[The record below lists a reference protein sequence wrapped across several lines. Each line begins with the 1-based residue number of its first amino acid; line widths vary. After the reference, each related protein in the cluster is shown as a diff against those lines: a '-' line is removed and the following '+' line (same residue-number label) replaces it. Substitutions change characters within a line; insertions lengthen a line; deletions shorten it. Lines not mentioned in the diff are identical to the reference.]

1 MFSSRLGP
9 ASEKRSRSKSPGPA
23 RNSRDADNYAP
34 VDDKYRQAY
43 KPRPTDP
50 DSDDDRPPRSAPVY
64 EERTPDAYEARP
76 ARKSQYYE
84 DDRRYSRQPSKY
96 ADYSDDDD
104 HVKRPTNPRPRTDVQ
119 AGYSESHRIPR
130 SPRSSPP
137 QRANGSAHY
146 GPVVHAVPSSRTS
159 SRASSPQPGAR
170 PAPVPLPRNAQ
181 YHDAGKFE
189 YAKPNAS
196 DVQYKYGGRSRE
208 ASFAK
213 HYDTVE
219 ASPDTPKREIAAKGK
234 IYHPDG
240 PQRRLSARPQTTRDD
255 SDEHDR
261 ARAQQVPS
269 PRRQSYTR
277 ERSPNP
283 ASLNAEQLRK
293 SLGRL
298 STSGASLGVGTTP
311 TTAGAKPPG
320 SPLLESYKGTYQ
332 MISPLPS
339 PLALVAIK
347 KDDDISDLDVDDSD
361 EDEIAKQMQAL
372 QREKQRIQQMKKSQ
386 AHDPHSPR
394 SSGMELVP
402 KSARSSMVSAFST
415 STTKSGK
422 TKKAVTFYDPDSD
435 AEKIAEGLK
444 GSHRSPDV
452 RPLLKIMPWL
462 TTDEI
467 IHLKQAYKKA
477 AKVGGQGINLSKH
490 IKVRISGNLGKIL
503 YATSLGQYESDA
515 YWANCFYQSGAS
527 RRELLIES
535 LVGRSN
541 QQIREIK
548 DAFKD
553 KKYDDD
559 LEKCMKAEL
568 KADKFRTAILLSLEE
583 RRMPEGIGLDM
594 KRIHEDGL
602 DLYQALNN
610 PGGESMMISIVLTRS
625 NDHLKE
631 VLRYYEK
638 SYGKNFAR
646 EMIRKSQNLVVST
659 PASPSCLS
667 ITCTDTYSQGETL
680 AHILNG
686 ALNRAMR
693 DAILLHQAIDEFAP
707 HPGAA
712 AGKEKAPGRA
722 ELLISRVVRL
732 HWEPKHLERVKREYE
747 TRYGENPA
755 RAMVRDVQGN
765 MKTEEGKMW
774 SGFAIDLVRSSE
786 P

>member
-9 ASEKRSRSKSPGPA
+9 AAQNRSRSKSPGPA
-23 RNSRDADNYAP
+23 RKSRDEP
-34 VDDKYRQAY
+34 VEERNRQYYRP
-43 KPRPTDP
+43 KPIDP
-50 DSDDDRPPRSAPVY
+50 DSDD
-64 EERTPDAYEARP
+64 ARP
-76 ARKSQYYE
+76 AAGAPLYEDIAPDNYEPKPAKKGRYYD
-84 DDRRYSRQPSKY
+84 DDRRYSRQPSKH
-96 ADYSDDDD
+96 ADRSDDDSD
-104 HVKRPTNPRPRTDVQ
+104 DDRRRRPSNIKQTKRDVDVD
-119 AGYSESHRIPR
+119 YPETRRLPR

-137 QRANGSAHY
+137 QRTNGTSAQY
-146 GPVVHAVPSSRTS
+146 AYPIAPAAPSSRPS
-159 SRASSPQPGAR
+159 SRASSPA
-170 PAPVPLPRNAQ
+170 PAVRRNTQ

-189 YAKPNAS
+189 YATPNAG
-196 DVQYKYGGRSRE
+196 DVQYKYATGNRE
-208 ASFAK
+208 PSYAR

-219 ASPDTPKREIAAKGK
+219 ATPDKPSKAPAASAQRGK
-234 IYHPDG
+234 LSHTESY
-240 PQRRLSARPQTTRDD
+240 QRKLSARPEPTRED
-255 SDEHDR
+255 SDEQDR
-261 ARAQQVPS
+261 ARPRQVPS

-283 ASLNAEQLRK
+283 SGLNADQLRK

-298 STSGASLGVGTTP
+298 STSGASLGVAATQQP
-311 TTAGAKPPG
+311 VGAKPPG

-339 PLALVAIK
+339 PLALAVIR
-347 KDDDISDLDVDDSD
+347 KDEDISDFEMDDSD
-361 EDEIAKQMQAL
+361 NDEIAQQMRAL

-386 AHDPHSPR
+386 AHDPNSPR
-394 SSGMELVP
+394 SSGLELAP
-402 KSARSSMVSAFST
+402 KSARSSMVSASSI
-415 STTKSGK
+415 STTRSGK

-467 IHLKQAYKKA
+467 IHLKQAYKNC

-490 IKVRISGNLGKIL
+490 IKVRIGGNLGKIL

-548 DAFKD
+548 DVFKD

-568 KADKFRTAILLSLEE
+568 KADKFRTAILLTLEE
-583 RRMPEGIGLDM
+583 RRMPEGLGLDM
-594 KRIHEDGL
+594 KKIHEDGL
-602 DLYQALNN
+602 NLYQALNN
-610 PGGESMMISIVLTRS
+610 PGGESLMLQIVLTRS

-646 EMIRKSQNLVVST
+646 EMIRKSQNLVVSFF
-659 PASPSCLS
+659 S
-667 ITCTDTYSQGETL
+667 IIHSLTFC
-680 AHILNG
+680 
-686 ALNRAMR
+686 
-693 DAILLHQAIDEFAP
+693 
-707 HPGAA
+707 
-712 AGKEKAPGRA
+712 
-722 ELLISRVVRL
+722 
-732 HWEPKHLERVKREYE
+732 
-747 TRYGENPA
+747 
-755 RAMVRDVQGN
+755 
-765 MKTEEGKMW
+765 
-774 SGFAIDLVRSSE
+774 
-786 P
+786 